1 VRGGL
6 LSAGETTE
14 RRKKM
19 LNKVLLIGRLG
30 TDPDYRCTAASG
42 TPVATFSLATS
53 ERRKDK
59 DGAVREFTEWHNIVT
74 WKTLAD
80 TCHNYLTKGKL
91 VYVEGKIR
99 TRKYQD
105 KDGRDRYITE
115 IVADK
120 VKFLEKVKDLCW
132 FDDHGD
138 QPEEDP
144 F

>member
-1 VRGGL
+1 
-6 LSAGETTE
+6 
-14 RRKKM
+14 M
-19 LNKVLLIGRLG
+19 LNKVQLIGRLG

-59 DGAVREFTEWHNIVT
+59 DGEVKELTEWHNIVT
-74 WKTLAD
+74 WKSLAD

-91 VYVEGKIR
+91 VFVEGKIR
-99 TRKYQD
+99 TRKFQD
-105 KDGRDRYITE
+105 KEGQDRYITE
-115 IVADK
+115 IVADQ

-132 FDDHGD
+132 FDD
-138 QPEEDP
+138 QPEQEGNP